1 MEVDLP
7 ALDFQDSD
15 FTGKSSALSHL
26 TCVTKGGLFSEGILI
41 FFPLPTKGAKL
52 LHCLSRIFEFPAN
65 KRKTNVLLRGV
76 IWHLLLAMGPKFKY
90 LQRLSHLYFFL

>member
-26 TCVTKGGLFSEGILI
+26 TCVTKGGLISEGILI
-41 FFPLPTKGAKL
+41 FFPLPTKGAEL
-52 LHCLSRIFEFPAN
+52 LP
-65 KRKTNVLLRGV
+65 
-76 IWHLLLAMGPKFKY
+76 
-90 LQRLSHLYFFL
+90 